1 MQIRYIVYGVLGLFA
16 LITTFN
22 TLYIVPEGHV
32 TVVKHLGK
40 AVRQEGPGLQI
51 KIPYIQT
58 TERIEV
64 RERKNVEKMAAATRN
79 QLPAVATVSINWT
92 VNKEAAIDLYIQYGG
107 LAQFEERVLDPRM
120 RSAAKAAIAHYRA
133 DEIIRDRQK
142 VVAEIQAEIVAV
154 TKDLPITITMTQL
167 ENIILP
173 TTYMDAILAKE
184 KAREDA
190 AREQHNLNKQ
200 KLVAQQ
206 KVQTA
211 EAERD
216 AVKARADGTAYQKR
230 TIADADAYQKRI
242 GASAESFR
250 VKTEYT
256 GRSEGI
262 ELLKAQL
269 TPEYINYLRAQG
281 WDGVLPKTMLGS
293 GTNVLFSLGAAMGAQ
308 K

>member
-1 MQIRYIVYGVLGLFA
+1 METIKIKHIVYGVLGIFA
-16 LITTFN
+16 VITMFN
-22 TLYIVPEGHV
+22 TFYIVPEGHV
-32 TVVKHLGK
+32 KVVKHLGK
-40 AVRQEGPGLQI
+40 AVHQVGPGFQI
-51 KIPYIQT
+51 KIPYLQT

-79 QLPAVATVSINWT
+79 QLPATATVSINWT

-154 TKDLPITITMTQL
+154 TEDLPINITMTQL
-167 ENIILP
+167 ENIVLP

-206 KVQTA
+206 EVQSA
-211 EAERD
+211 EANRD
-216 AVKARADGTAYQKR
+216 ANKATADGNAYR
-230 TIADADAYQKRI
+230 TLKEAQAEAKAIKLVNAELAK
-242 GASAESFR
+242 SA
-250 VKTEYT
+250 
-256 GRSEGI
+256 
-262 ELLKAQL
+262 
-269 TPEYINYLRAQG
+269 NYVDLVRAKS
-281 WDGVLPKTMLGS
+281 WNGVLPSTMLGGS
-293 GTNVLFSLGAAMGAQ
+293 SNVLFSLGKAAGAQ
-308 K
+308 N

>member
-1 MQIRYIVYGVLGLFA
+1 MRMKHIVYGVLGLFA
-16 LITTFN
+16 VITAFN
-22 TLYIVPEGHV
+22 TFYIVPEGHV
-32 TVVKHLGK
+32 KVVKHLGK
-40 AVRQEGPGLQI
+40 AVHQVGPGFQV
-51 KIPYIQT
+51 KIPYLQT

-142 VVAEIQAEIVAV
+142 VVAEIQAEIVSV
-154 TKDLPITITMTQL
+154 TEDLPITITMTQL
-167 ENIILP
+167 ENITLP
-173 TTYMDAILAKE
+173 DTYMNAILAKE

-206 KVQTA
+206 EVQSAEANRDANKATADGNAYRTLKEATA
-211 EAERD
+211 EA
-216 AVKARADGTAYQKR
+216 KAIKLVNAELAKSANYVDLVRA
-230 TIADADAYQKRI
+230 
-242 GASAESFR
+242 
-250 VKTEYT
+250 
-256 GRSEGI
+256 
-262 ELLKAQL
+262 KAW
-269 TPEYINYLRAQG
+269 N
-281 WDGVLPKTMLGS
+281 GVLPSTLLGAGS
-293 GTNVLFSLGAAMGAQ
+293 GNILFSLGKAAGAQ
-308 K
+308 N